1 MSTRVLEQGEEI
13 VLLTKVELGTKM
25 SATPPVAKSEWPRST
40 SLTETDRQTYRQTDR
55 HTYRQAETDTDRRAN
70 RQPLFQQSCIF
81 HLPET
86 PSSDFIA
93 ARNFSDCC
101 VCNKRNYQACLLF
114 EACLKSGYSID

>member
-40 SLTETDRQTYRQTDR
+40 SLTETDRL
-55 HTYRQAETDTDRRAN
+55 AETDTDRRAN